1 MSLLAKNLPKV
12 SREFAL
18 ELKRMFPPMTVTAGF
33 DRDKLMISV
42 GEQRV
47 IEKILQV
54 SSNRIVSSKEEQSK
68 QENTDNSLDAK
79 IADTPVGGYVE
90 VTQEEYEQLT
100 GKRNPWWKNFTTRT
114 AT

>member
-47 IEKILQV
+47 IEKILQI
-54 SSNRIVSSKEEQSK
+54 SSNRIVSSKVEDIK
-68 QENTDNSLDAK
+68 PDTTTDNDNTTDVT
-79 IADTPVGGYVE
+79 IPE
-90 VTQEEYEQLT
+90 VIEQEESKART
-100 GKRNPWWKNFTTRT
+100 SWFKHFTTRT
-114 AT
+114 AQ